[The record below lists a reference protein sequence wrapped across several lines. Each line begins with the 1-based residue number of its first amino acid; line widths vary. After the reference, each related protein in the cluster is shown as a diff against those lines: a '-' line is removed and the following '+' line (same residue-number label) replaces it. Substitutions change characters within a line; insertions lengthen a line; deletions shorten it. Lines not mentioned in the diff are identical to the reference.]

1 MARSERL
8 LNLLQRLRSA
18 RTAVTGVVLAHELG
32 VSIRTLYR
40 DIASLQSLG
49 AGIDGEPGVG
59 YVLRGGLLLPPL
71 MFTEEEIEAL
81 VLGSRWVEKC
91 AEPQLALA
99 AGNLL
104 AKVAAV
110 LPASLSE
117 EIRTSTLRVGP
128 RKLSPKETINPAV
141 LRNAIRTEC
150 KLRMTYADAK
160 GRSSCR
166 VIWPFALGYFEEARV
181 LAAWCETRNGFRHF
195 RTDRILKIVE
205 LGQRYPRRRHVLL
218 REWQSVIATNNQTTA
233 RN

>member
-8 LNLLQRLRSA
+8 LNLLQRLRRA
-18 RTAVTGVVLAHELG
+18 RTAVSGVVLAQELG

-40 DIASLQSLG
+40 DVASLQSLG

-91 AEPQLALA
+91 ADPQLARA
-99 AGNLL
+99 AGDLL

-110 LPASLSE
+110 LPGNLRE
-117 EIRTSTLRVGP
+117 EIEASTLRVGP
-128 RKLSPKETINPAV
+128 RKLLPKEAVDPAV

-160 GRSSCR
+160 GRNSCR

-181 LAAWCETRNGFRHF
+181 LVGWCETRRGFRHF
-195 RTDRILKIVE
+195 RTDRILQIVE
-205 LGQRYPRRRHVLL
+205 LGQRYPRRRHILL
-218 REWQSVIATNNQTTA
+218 REWQSAIATTGNTTA